1 MLSTDSMSRFNFFLD
16 VNTSSSIN
24 PNRLSYLSFQ
34 MFLLCSIS
42 TLIGIDMTSDAVWL
56 REMINNAMKRRLIT
70 ISDVMGRQQQRTCT
84 ACEMWK

>member
-1 MLSTDSMSRFNFFLD
+1 
-16 VNTSSSIN
+16 
-24 PNRLSYLSFQ
+24 
-34 MFLLCSIS
+34 LCSIS